1 MTISQTVE
9 RKYKN
14 TKDKSLLF
22 ASDFSDYNQDYI
34 GDLLYI
40 YKVGQTCPSGKWCLS
55 ENHHYQVRPCVP
67 QSDRDCRGNSKERPC
82 TGADVWPRSRELF
95 WTFHSDSYEN
105 RFPDE
110 WFCQKTDRREHD
122 H

>member
-34 GDLLYI
+34 GDLLSI
-40 YKVGQTCPSGKWCLS
+40 YKEWANLS
-55 ENHHYQVRPCVP
+55 
-67 QSDRDCRGNSKERPC
+67 
-82 TGADVWPRSRELF
+82 VWQMVS
-95 WTFHSDSYEN
+95 T
-105 RFPDE
+105 
-110 WFCQKTDRREHD
+110 
-122 H
+122 